1 MNKRL
6 FLSALRER
14 LSSLPRKELSER
26 LNFYSEM
33 IDDRMEE
40 GLSEIDAVRAVG
52 SADEIAAEIIG
63 ARRCEKIEREKIKSR
78 ESLRGWEIALLIIG
92 SPLWVALLI
101 AAFAVV
107 FSVYAVI
114 WALNIT
120 LWAIELPFFI
130 FGYISKYLFIG
141 CVKASEFSL
150 ELTKGGLSFIKKIFS
165 GKGRYR

>member
-1 MNKRL
+1 MNKRS
-6 FLSALRER
+6 FLSTLKAR

-40 GLSEIDAVRAVG
+40 GLSETDAVRAVG
-52 SADEIAAEIIG
+52 SIDEIAEEIIG
-63 ARRCEKIEREKIKSR
+63 ARRSEKIERAKIKSS
-78 ESLRGWEIALLIIG
+78 ESLKGWELALLIIG

-101 AAFAVV
+101 VALAVA

-114 WALNIT
+114 WALILA
-120 LWAIELPFFI
+120 LWAVELPFFI
-130 FGYISKYLFIG
+130 FSYISKYLFIG

-150 ELTKGGLSFIKKIFS
+150 ELTKGGLSFIKKTFS